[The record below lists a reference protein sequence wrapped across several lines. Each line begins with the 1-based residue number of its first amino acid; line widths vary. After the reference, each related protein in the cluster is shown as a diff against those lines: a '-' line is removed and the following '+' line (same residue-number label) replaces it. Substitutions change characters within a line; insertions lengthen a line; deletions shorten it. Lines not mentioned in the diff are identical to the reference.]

1 MFDSIDPDRDKF
13 VDQISAA
20 LRTSGTDTR
29 PRNLSLTQPSE
40 AVLVVLEAGFRARA
54 MSWRSAYD
62 LGARNGLPLVA
73 LKARTEECAHLI
85 RAGLGCA
92 VDETLFAAL
101 VYHYADL
108 AKDLS
113 RIGK

>member
-1 MFDSIDPDRDKF
+1 MFDSIDPGRDRL
-13 VDQISAA
+13 VDESSISP
-20 LRTSGTDTR
+20 RKGRKTSR
-29 PRNLSLTQPSE
+29 PSHHQASE
-40 AVLVVLEAGFRARA
+40 DVLVILETGFRARV
-54 MSWRSAYD
+54 MSWRSAYE
-62 LGARNGLPLVA
+62 LGARNGLPLGA
-73 LKARTEECAHLI
+73 LRQRTEQCAHLI

-113 RIGK
+113 RIDR